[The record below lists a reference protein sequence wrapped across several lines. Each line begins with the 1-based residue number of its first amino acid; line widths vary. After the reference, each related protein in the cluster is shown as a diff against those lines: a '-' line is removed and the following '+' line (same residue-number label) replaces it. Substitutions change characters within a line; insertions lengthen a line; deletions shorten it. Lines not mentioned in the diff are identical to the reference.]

1 MTNFALSKEYQSQ
14 VEMEQKNEEKNTNI
28 EDVISKS
35 ELFIEQ
41 NQKTII
47 TVAVAVLVVAFAIFG
62 FVKWYAQ
69 PRLEKASN
77 AIFGAEQYLA
87 SGQYQLALD
96 GNDQFA
102 GFNEV
107 AKKYGSTKVG
117 KRAKY
122 QAGLCYLHLGQY
134 NEAIDK
140 LNSYKGKDTFTKIIA
155 VIAQGDAQLDLQ
167 NNSKAISLYKKA
179 AQMDD
184 NYVTTPFALFKAG
197 MVYIIDNNSAEAIK
211 CFQQIKDNY
220 PEASEY
226 ATIDKFIKWA
236 EAL

>member
-1 MTNFALSKEYQSQ
+1 
-14 VEMEQKNEEKNTNI
+14 MEQKNEEKNTNI

-47 TVAVAVLVVAFAIFG
+47 TAVVAVLVVAFAIFG

-69 PRLEKASN
+69 PRQEKANN
-77 AIFGAEQYLA
+77 AIFGAEQYFA
-87 SGQYQLALD
+87 NSEYQLALD

-107 AKKYGSTKVG
+107 AKRYGSTKAG

-122 QAGLCYLHLGQY
+122 EAGLCYLHLGQY
-134 NEAIDK
+134 DEAIK
-140 LNSYKGKDTFTKIIA
+140 QLNSYKGKDTFTKVIA
-155 VIAQGDAQLDLQ
+155 VIAQADAELDL
-167 NNSKAISLYKKA
+167 NNTKKAISLYDKA
-179 AQMDD
+179 AKMDN
-184 NYVTTPFALFKAG
+184 NYVTTPFALFKEG
-197 MVYIIDNNSAEAIK
+197 MCYVIENNGAEAIK

-220 PEASEY
+220 PESAEY
-226 ATIDKFIKWA
+226 ATIDKYITWA
-236 EAL
+236 ENL